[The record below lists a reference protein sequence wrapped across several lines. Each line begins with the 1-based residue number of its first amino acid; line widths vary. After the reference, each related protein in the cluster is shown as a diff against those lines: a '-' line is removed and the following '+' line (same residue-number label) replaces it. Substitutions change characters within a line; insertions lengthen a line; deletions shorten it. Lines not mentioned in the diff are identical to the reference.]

1 MTVCGNG
8 DGARTRVRASEMG
21 GCGDNGEGDGRGRV
35 RCDEPMFFFSIMSL
49 EGAGELSAG
58 GLREIFIF
66 SRSIFLKLS
75 SLEVFGV
82 FALVTLMVLQVL
94 QFLL

>member
-1 MTVCGNG
+1 MR
-8 DGARTRVRASEMG
+8 RTYVFFL
-21 GCGDNGEGDGRGRV
+21 CHVIGRWAV
-35 RCDEPMFFFSIMSL
+35 S
-49 EGAGELSAG
+49 SAG
-58 GLREIFIF
+58 GRWGLREIYIF

>member
-1 MTVCGNG
+1 
-8 DGARTRVRASEMG
+8 MG

>member
-1 MTVCGNG
+1 MGGRARGVERRSSPSSAEAKVTVCGNG

-58 GLREIFIF
+58 GLREI
-66 SRSIFLKLS
+66 SIS
-75 SLEVFGV
+75 AEVYF
-82 FALVTLMVLQVL
+82 
-94 QFLL
+94 